1 MTGTSGLCLS
11 VLQDD
16 GGRGRR
22 ARRAAVVVTAVVLG
36 GSMLPAQAQGAVS
49 DATRAAMVSQVYSTP
64 GISEFTVPEGVTTV
78 KATVLGAGG
87 SGGGADGHGSEFL
100 SHYGGGGGGGA
111 GGNGGNGGNGGGA
124 AQCDL
129 TVEPGQVLTPGQWGD
144 AYVFHGTVTV
154 ASIRL
159 WLRP

>member
-100 SHYGGGGGGGA
+100 SHYGG
-111 GGNGGNGGNGGGA
+111 NGGGA